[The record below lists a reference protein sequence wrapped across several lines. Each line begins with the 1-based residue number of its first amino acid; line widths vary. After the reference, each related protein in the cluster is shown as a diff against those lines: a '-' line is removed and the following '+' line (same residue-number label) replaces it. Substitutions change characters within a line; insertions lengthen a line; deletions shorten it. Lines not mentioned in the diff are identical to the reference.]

1 VFYTLRK
8 LVGTVV
14 LLVFVP
20 AYALFAMT
28 LATALLPGT
37 GGWTQ
42 LIFYIVAG
50 LVWVLPAGIVVW
62 WMFRPPAGVRP
73 VGTP

>member
-20 AYALFAMT
+20 AYALFAMA
-28 LATALLPGT
+28 LAAAVLPGT
-37 GGWTQ
+37 GALTQ
-42 LIFYIVAG
+42 LAYYAAAG
-50 LVWVLPAGIVVW
+50 LAWVPPAGLIIW
-62 WMFRPPAGVRP
+62 WMFRPPASMRSANGH
-73 VGTP
+73 

>member
-1 VFYTLRK
+1 MFYTLRK

-14 LLVFVP
+14 LIVFVP
-20 AYALFAMT
+20 AYALLVIPVA
-28 LATALLPGT
+28 AALLPGT

-42 LIFYIVAG
+42 LAFYVVAG
-50 LVWVLPAGIVVW
+50 LAWVLPAGLIVW
-62 WMFRPPAGVRP
+62 WMFRPPADARP